1 MSADEAHPR
10 VPPGGIV
17 LQQGLGGDILRPERF
32 GAARAAP
39 EVGAPDDVVGY
50 EEPPVSVL
58 QRVLVSECLEWL
70 FFYEFGRQTGRERRK
85 WQRKTQDVL
94 DGTEVN
100 DGEDDDDDEMDD
112 IMNLGPPFSPPV
124 LLRKKKCRV
133 GNKIRSMF
141 KKVGKKW

>member
-1 MSADEAHPR
+1 M
-10 VPPGGIV
+10 

-70 FFYEFGRQTGRERRK
+70 FFLRVWTANGEGEKEMAEEDSRRIG
-85 WQRKTQDVL
+85 WD
-94 DGTEVN
+94 
-100 DGEDDDDDEMDD
+100 
-112 IMNLGPPFSPPV
+112 
-124 LLRKKKCRV
+124 
-133 GNKIRSMF
+133 RSE
-141 KKVGKKW
+141 